1 MSNKIIYLKNEEVL
15 LMKKLVVMTLALG
28 LLFAFTSC
36 GGGGI
41 GGQVQGE
48 KFKTEGWIDNDTYRL
63 AAAGVPKSTLK
74 NKVQRRE
81 SAKRAA
87 ILNAQYQVLEK
98 FKGSKIEG
106 AAGMSDFESTGIAI
120 AQEVSGMVKGGSVQ
134 SVTYDEEDNAE
145 IIYEVKAKNLKN
157 KVAAADWQ

>member
-1 MSNKIIYLKNEEVL
+1 
-15 LMKKLVVMTLALG
+15 MKKLFVMALVLSMG
-28 LLFAFTSC
+28 LVFTAC
-36 GGGGI
+36 GGSKI
-41 GGQVQGE
+41 GGNVQGE
-48 KFKTEGWIDNDTYRL
+48 TFKNESWVDDNTYRL
-63 AAAGVPKSTLK
+63 AAAGVANSKLK

-81 SAKRAA
+81 TAKRAA

-120 AQEVSGMVKGGSVQ
+120 AQEIQGVVKGGSVM
-134 SVTYDEEDNAE
+134 SATYDEEDNCE
-145 IIYEVKAKNLKN
+145 IIYEVKAKGLKK

>member
-1 MSNKIIYLKNEEVL
+1 
-15 LMKKLVVMTLALG
+15 MKKLFLMTLVLAMG
-28 LLFAFTSC
+28 LVFTSC
-36 GGGGI
+36 GGGKI
-41 GGQVQGE
+41 GGTVEGQTFKNE
-48 KFKTEGWIDNDTYRL
+48 KWVDNNTFQL
-63 AAAGVPKSTLK
+63 AASGVAKSSLK

-120 AQEVSGMVKGGSVQ
+120 AQEIQGVVKGGSVK
-134 SVTYDEEDNAE
+134 SATFDEEDNCE
-145 IIYEVKAKNLKN
+145 IIYEVKAKGLKK
-157 KVAAADWQ
+157 KVQAADWQ

>member
-1 MSNKIIYLKNEEVL
+1 
-15 LMKKLVVMTLALG
+15 MKKLFGMIFALC
-28 LLFAFTSC
+28 LAFTFVSC
-36 GGGGI
+36 GGSSI
-41 GGQVQGE
+41 GGTVQGE

-63 AAAGVPKSTLK
+63 AAAGVPNSKLK

-120 AQEVSGMVKGGSVQ
+120 AQEVSGVVKGGSVQ

>member
-1 MSNKIIYLKNEEVL
+1 
-15 LMKKLVVMTLALG
+15 MKKLFVMALVLSMG
-28 LLFAFTSC
+28 LVFTAC
-36 GGGGI
+36 GGSKI
-41 GGQVQGE
+41 GGNVQGE
-48 KFKTEGWIDNDTYRL
+48 TFKNESWVDDNTYRL
-63 AAAGVPKSTLK
+63 AAAGVANSKLK

-120 AQEVSGMVKGGSVQ
+120 AQEIQGVVKGGSVM
-134 SVTYDEEDNAE
+134 SATYDEEDNCE
-145 IIYEVKAKNLKN
+145 IIYEVKAKGLKK